1 MLPISDVLRTYISE
15 VSLNRDILNKIGYDA
30 CNWIWHGGHGVGQT
44 VRFGISL
51 DEKLLQSFDQ
61 LIEQKSYMNRSEAI
75 RDLIRA
81 SLVEERCGA
90 EEQEAVGT
98 VTLVYNHHVR
108 DLADKLTD
116 HQHAHH
122 DQIVSALHVHLD
134 AHNCLEVL
142 VIRGTVLV
150 VKQIAN
156 ELISVKGVKHGKL
169 VLTTTGE
176 DL

>member
-1 MLPISDVLRTYISE
+1 MG
-15 VSLNRDILNKIGYDA
+15 N
-30 CNWIWHGGHGVGQT
+30 T

-51 DEKLLQSFDQ
+51 DEKLLDSFDQ

-81 SLVEERCGA
+81 SLVEERLGSEA
-90 EEQEAVGT
+90 QEAVGT

-108 DLADKLTD
+108 DLSDKLTE
-116 HQHAHH
+116 HQHSHH
-122 DQIVSALHVHLD
+122 DQIISSLHVHLD

-142 VIRGTVLV
+142 IIRGAVRDI
-150 VKQIAN
+150 KQIAN
-156 ELISVKGVKHGKL
+156 ELIGVKGVKHGKL
-169 VLTTTGE
+169 VLTTTAE

>member
-1 MLPISDVLRTYISE
+1 M
-15 VSLNRDILNKIGYDA
+15 GA
-30 CNWIWHGGHGVGQT
+30 T

-51 DEKLLQSFDQ
+51 DEKLLQSFDL

-81 SLVEERCGA
+81 SLVEERC
-90 EEQEAVGT
+90 ESEDQEAVGT

-108 DLADKLTD
+108 DLSDKLTE

-122 DQIVSALHVHLD
+122 DQIISALHVHLD

-142 VIRGTVLV
+142 VIRGSVRV
-150 VKQIAN
+150 IKRIAH
-156 ELISVKGVKHGKL
+156 ELIGVKGVKHGKL
-169 VLTTTGE
+169 VMTTTGE
-176 DL
+176 GL

>member
-1 MLPISDVLRTYISE
+1 MG
-15 VSLNRDILNKIGYDA
+15 N
-30 CNWIWHGGHGVGQT
+30 T

-51 DEKLLQSFDQ
+51 DEKLLDSFDQ

-81 SLVEERCGA
+81 SLVEERLGS
-90 EEQEAVGT
+90 EDQEAVGT

-108 DLADKLTD
+108 DLSDKLTE
-116 HQHAHH
+116 HQHSHH
-122 DQIVSALHVHLD
+122 DQIISALHVHLD

-142 VIRGTVLV
+142 IIRGAVKSI
-150 VKQIAN
+150 KQIAN
-156 ELISVKGVKHGKL
+156 ELIGVKGVKHGKL
-169 VLTTTGE
+169 VMTTTAE

>member
-1 MLPISDVLRTYISE
+1 MG
-15 VSLNRDILNKIGYDA
+15 N
-30 CNWIWHGGHGVGQT
+30 T

-51 DEKLLQSFDQ
+51 DDKLLANFDQ

-81 SLVEERCGA
+81 SLVEERLGS
-90 EEQEAVGT
+90 EDQEAVGT

-108 DLADKLTD
+108 DLSDKLTE
-116 HQHAHH
+116 HQHSHH
-122 DQIVSALHVHLD
+122 DQIISALHVHLD

-142 VIRGTVLV
+142 IIRGPVKSI
-150 VKQIAN
+150 KQIAN
-156 ELISVKGVKHGKL
+156 ELIGVKGVKHGKL
-169 VLTTTGE
+169 VMTTTGE

>member
-1 MLPISDVLRTYISE
+1 MG
-15 VSLNRDILNKIGYDA
+15 N
-30 CNWIWHGGHGVGQT
+30 T

-51 DEKLLQSFDQ
+51 DEKLLDSFDQ

-81 SLVEERCGA
+81 SLVEERLGS
-90 EEQEAVGT
+90 EDQEAVGT

-108 DLADKLTD
+108 DLSDKLTEQ
-116 HQHAHH
+116 QHSHH

-142 VIRGTVLV
+142 VIRGAVRNIR
-150 VKQIAN
+150 QIAD
-156 ELISVKGVKHGKL
+156 ELIGVKGVKHGKL
-169 VLTTTGE
+169 VMTTTGI

>member
-1 MLPISDVLRTYISE
+1 MG
-15 VSLNRDILNKIGYDA
+15 N
-30 CNWIWHGGHGVGQT
+30 T

-51 DEKLLQSFDQ
+51 DEKLLANFDQ

-81 SLVEERCGA
+81 TLVEERLGS

-108 DLADKLTD
+108 DLSEKLTD
-116 HQHAHH
+116 HQHSHH
-122 DQIVSALHVHLD
+122 DQIISALHVHLD

-142 VIRGTVLV
+142 IIRGPVRDIR
-150 VKQIAN
+150 QIAD
-156 ELISVKGVKHGKL
+156 ELIGVKGVKHGKL
-169 VLTTTGE
+169 VMSTTGD

>member
-1 MLPISDVLRTYISE
+1 MG
-15 VSLNRDILNKIGYDA
+15 N
-30 CNWIWHGGHGVGQT
+30 T

-51 DEKLLQSFDQ
+51 DEKLLESFDS

-81 SLVEERCGA
+81 SLVEERLGS
-90 EEQEAVGT
+90 ENLEAVGT

-108 DLADKLTD
+108 DLADKLTE
-116 HQHAHH
+116 HQHSHH
-122 DQIVSALHVHLD
+122 EQIVSSVHVHLD

-142 VIRGTVLV
+142 IIRGEVRAI
-150 VKQIAN
+150 KKIAN
-156 ELISVKGVKHGKL
+156 ELIGVKGVKHGKL
-169 VLTTTGE
+169 VMTTTGE